1 MEEIAWERIR
11 DLIVDVYWIDD
22 EGLHLDTDLA
32 LIRGYSIAVVKL
44 AENIIETNPSHTLKV
59 KQLVDDIM
67 FCAKYRDINPRVYYI
82 EAVKLLF
89 VINKYDNTEIYIFEE
104 DLAKEVSN
112 TEFFAEYLWYVI
124 NKSSNDAYGEPI

>member
-22 EGLHLDTDLA
+22 EGLHFDTDLA
-32 LIRGYSIAVVKL
+32 IVRGYSIAEVKL
-44 AENIIETNPSHTLKV
+44 AENILETNPSHTLKV

-67 FCAKYRDINPRVYYI
+67 FCAKYRDINPMVYYI